1 MFGVAEVRI
10 GVVDVGKA
18 RGEDKCGQN
27 NVSEILEEL
36 GNIFWK

>member
-1 MFGVAEVRI
+1 MFGVAEVMV

-18 RGEDKCGQN
+18 RDADKCGQN

-36 GNIFWK
+36 GKIFWK